1 MVDRSPIL
9 ALLLLSHAVA
19 VSETSVPPSYRGK
32 MRIPISLRT
41 AEGTNLEK
49 GPYLL
54 EVKREEGRHVLV
66 FFVGEEVR
74 TQVSETT
81 PEVSTIWAA
90 EILVVGAHY
99 MRSSADPIGTALERQ
114 FSKTGLPRYQEEKR
128 EWKATLRVYRS
139 PADETVFFL
148 FQEHQE
154 PGRWKKVYFQLFASD
169 DLGESPSMFSAPSL
183 GPVHD
188 SERYFSSFR
197 LPSARYFPISEVG
210 PTISNTSRPL

>member
-9 ALLLLSHAVA
+9 ALLLLSHSVA

-54 EVKREEGRHVLV
+54 EVKQEEGRHVLV

-99 MRSSADPIGTALERQ
+99 MRSSADPIGTAQERQ

-139 PADETVFFL
+139 PGAPANPLT
-148 FQEHQE
+148 QE
-154 PGRWKKVYFQLFASD
+154 LFAGPHPRPCGGTGQPRPVMAISIPSTD
-169 DLGESPSMFSAPSL
+169 DVGLF
-183 GPVHD
+183 
-188 SERYFSSFR
+188 FR
-197 LPSARYFPISEVG
+197 AGTKNPIVG
-210 PTISNTSRPL
+210 